1 MRFLPIRS
9 NAQRRPRTSLP
20 RYVRT
25 LLVLIVVGVLGL
37 AGGLYT
43 AAPSVAKCPPR
54 NPHCKTTSTAT
65 STTQTTAAPTT
76 TTSSSNLLFDDE
88 FDGPAGTPPSLPWT
102 ILGGTA
108 PPRWGQECFVNDTRH
123 VSMDGQGNL
132 ALTATYNPSG
142 VPCKNGAGP
151 YESGGIWTNWS
162 DFSFQYGT
170 MDARI
175 KVPCQSGT
183 GMWPAWWAYGQ
194 NWPTGGEI
202 DTLEVM
208 YTGVP
213 TPGQDAHQT
222 VHGPQNSGRE
232 WAIGNDYSYSE
243 PLCNA
248 FHNYGAIWSPGQI
261 RFTFDGT
268 VTRTITPSD
277 LQSSW
282 VWPFD
287 SYAERPV
294 LDLQVGDWGGT
305 VAATTLPQTMLV
317 DYVRIYKNSS

>member
-108 PPRWGQECFVNDTRH
+108 PPRWGEECFVNDTRH
-123 VSMDGQGNL
+123 VSMDGLGNL
-132 ALTATYNPSG
+132 ALTATSNPSG
-142 VPCKNGAGP
+142 VPCRNGAGA
-151 YESGGIWTNWS
+151 YES
-162 DFSFQYGT
+162 
-170 MDARI
+170 
-175 KVPCQSGT
+175 SG
-183 GMWPAWWAYGQ
+183 
-194 NWPTGGEI
+194 
-202 DTLEVM
+202 
-208 YTGVP
+208 
-213 TPGQDAHQT
+213 
-222 VHGPQNSGRE
+222 
-232 WAIGNDYSYSE
+232 
-243 PLCNA
+243 
-248 FHNYGAIWSPGQI
+248 
-261 RFTFDGT
+261 
-268 VTRTITPSD
+268 
-277 LQSSW
+277 

-305 VAATTLPQTMLV
+305 VDAATLPQTMLV
-317 DYVRIYKNSS
+317 DYVRIYKNSSQ